1 MRNLFKRAYKAITA
15 LVLVVTMLFSAGIF
29 TPAET
34 EANDI
39 GIPVT
44 YLMDHPRG
52 EINTYGGSVYGYTT
66 DYMKGGPMEIQWHVG
81 NGWHIYATMSYY
93 VYGITWYYCID
104 SDDGDVYGWIDG
116 DYIDFYDNSVNAITS
131 VYSIDPRRG
140 EIDGNGIYGYTWNY
154 VVYGGAQQTEHK
166 VQDTWHITAYSTC
179 YSHGVT
185 WYECWD
191 TDDGDYYGWIDANY
205 LSFYDELPPPTEAP
219 TPPPTEATT
228 KATTTE
234 AATEAAAVTEATT
247 VTTEP
252 VTVPAVVMTTV
263 TAASEASGTGISMV
277 VIIAIIAV
285 IILLL
290 IIIAVLLIILLVKR
304 SKPAENAGM
313 QPAPQPAP
321 VFCQNCGAEK
331 TNQGGIYCENCGKP
345 YDAR

>member
-1 MRNLFKRAYKAITA
+1 ML
-15 LVLVVTMLFSAGIF
+15 TMLFSAGIF

-39 GIPVT
+39 GLDAT
-44 YLMDHPRG
+44 YFDTIYG
-52 EINTYGGSVYGYTT
+52 EINSEGVYGYTT
-66 DYMKGGPMEIQWHVG
+66 YYLLGGEKEVQWSVRK
-81 NGWHIYATMSYY
+81 GWHIMTSMSYY
-93 VYGITWYYCID
+93 AYGITWYYCVD
-104 SDDGDVYGWIDG
+104 SDDGDNYGWIDG
-116 DYIDFYDNSVNAITS
+116 RFLTFYDDCADIPITS

-234 AATEAAAVTEATT
+234 AATEAAAVTESAT

-290 IIIAVLLIILLVKR
+290 IVIAALLIILLVKR
-304 SKPAENAGM
+304 SKPAEKAGM

-331 TNQGGIYCENCGKP
+331 TNKDGIYCENCGNP
-345 YDAR
+345 YDARLSGDINNIPE